1 MKWFWQRNKSQ
12 AAQWFGRV
20 RSGQIDSS
28 SDAAWTEWMAADEA
42 HTKAY
47 ENLELTWEL
56 TEEVRNRPTIQTL
69 LRDLDRAL
77 SGTAQPARVKSG
89 PFGLRITWQAG
100 LATFAACMVCAL
112 AVIFFVDRPSTSEY
126 ATNIGEQKTVTL
138 ADNST
143 ISLNTGT
150 RVRVTYSRSLRRI
163 DLLEGE
169 ALFEVTKDSKRPFE
183 VHALHGSTTAVGT
196 EFDVRLAGTTAAVSV
211 LKGTVRVLATETPQN
226 AMTAKISAGEAV
238 DYSADGITSAI
249 HKANIDKVRAW
260 QAQRILIADESLAE
274 ALADYNRYTKSPIT
288 IGDPALAS
296 RHINGVFRIGDEA
309 AFLNALQ
316 QGLHLTVTHTDS
328 SIVLLP
334 R

>member
-1 MKWFWQRNKSQ
+1 MKWFWQRSKSQ

-20 RSGQIDSS
+20 RSGRIDSP
-28 SDAAWTEWMAADEA
+28 SDAAWTEWMTADEA

-56 TEEVRNRPTIQTL
+56 AEEVRNRPTIQAL
-69 LRDLDRAL
+69 LRDLDRGL
-77 SGTAQPARVKSG
+77 SGTPQPARAKPG
-89 PFGLRITWQAG
+89 PFGLNITWQAG
-100 LATFAACMVCAL
+100 LATVVLCVVCVL
-112 AVIFFVDRPSTSEY
+112 AVVVVIDRPITAEY

-138 ADNST
+138 ADSST
-143 ISLNTGT
+143 IALNTGT

-169 ALFEVTKDSKRPFE
+169 ALFEVTKDTKRPFE
-183 VHALHGSTTAVGT
+183 VHALHGSATALGT
-196 EFDVRLAGTTAAVSV
+196 EFDVCLTGTTAAVSV
-211 LKGTVRVLATETPQN
+211 LKGTVKVLATEKPQN
-226 AMTAKISAGEAV
+226 DMTAKISAGEAV
-238 DYSADGITSAI
+238 DYSADGITSSI
-249 HKANIDKVRAW
+249 HKANVDKVRAW

-274 ALADYNRYTKSPIT
+274 ALADYNRYTKIPIT

-296 RHINGVFRIGDEA
+296 RHINGVFRIGDES